1 MTSPPGSDGEAGL
14 VRALGVRQM
23 AAAIFNYT
31 VASGIFALPALAYG
45 RLGAAAPLGYLA
57 TVVVMGLV
65 VLCIAAAGSRV
76 AITGGPYAY
85 VEVALGPF
93 VGLLAG
99 ALLWATDIAATAAV
113 ANLFAGSVVVLG
125 GGRTA
130 TVAVPVV
137 IVAIFLMLSWLN
149 VRGVRTGARVIELA
163 TVAKLVPLL
172 LFVVVGAFF
181 IQPAHLRIDRAVS
194 VGDVS
199 RTVGVLVFAFAGIE
213 AALTPSGEIRDPART
228 VPRAALLA
236 LGAAAVLYV
245 LVQGVAQGVLGPEL
259 AADRVTPLAT
269 AAAAFAGGSGRTVI
283 LVGAAISM
291 FGYLTGAIL
300 AAPRTMFA
308 FGRDG
313 FLPRGLTAVHPR
325 FHTPHVAI
333 VTYTVLATALAL
345 SGTFERLAILANSTV
360 LLLYF
365 LCAIAAAVLQR
376 RDVRAG
382 GQPFRLP
389 AGMLLP
395 GLTCLA
401 VAWIFAR
408 TVSARELL
416 AVAIVVAVVTGAYA
430 LRARRRAIRPSP
442 D

>member
-1 MTSPPGSDGEAGL
+1 MTAPTPPSDEAGL

-57 TVVVMGLV
+57 TALVMALV

-85 VEVALGPF
+85 VEVALGSY

-99 ALLWATDIAATAAV
+99 ALLWATDLAATAAV
-113 ANLFAGSVVVLG
+113 ANLFAGSAVALFG
-125 GGRTA
+125 GAGRA
-130 TVAVPVV
+130 VAVPTL
-137 IVAIFLMLSWLN
+137 IVAIFLALSWLN

-163 TVAKLVPLL
+163 TVAKLLPLVA
-172 LFVVVGAFF
+172 FVLVGAFF
-181 IQPAHLRIDRAVS
+181 VHPAHFRMDHAVS

-213 AALTPSGEIRDPART
+213 AALTPSGEIREPSRT

-236 LGAAAVLYV
+236 LGGAALLYL

-259 AADRVTPLAT
+259 ADDRVTPLAT
-269 AAAAFAGGSGRTVI
+269 AAGVFAGSTGRTVI

-313 FLPRGLTAVHPR
+313 FLPRSLAAVHPR

-333 VTYTVLATALAL
+333 ITYGVLATALAL
-345 SGTFERLAILANSTV
+345 SGTFEQLAILANSTV
-360 LLLYF
+360 LALYF

-376 RDVRAG
+376 RDLRADG
-382 GQPFRLP
+382 EPFRLP
-389 AGMLLP
+389 AGASLP
-395 GLTCLA
+395 VLACLA

-408 TVSARELL
+408 TVSARELM
-416 AVAIVVAVVTGAYA
+416 AVVIVVAVVTIAWGI
-430 LRARRRAIRPSP
+430 RARRGPVS
-442 D
+442 

>member
-1 MTSPPGSDGEAGL
+1 MPIQPEWTAEAGL

-45 RLGAAAPLGYLA
+45 RLGAAAPVGYLA
-57 TVVVMGLV
+57 TVVVMALV

-99 ALLWATDIAATAAV
+99 ALLWATDLAATAAV
-113 ANLFAGSVVVLG
+113 ANLLAGSVVALVG
-125 GGRTA
+125 GSGSRA
-130 TVAVPVV
+130 AAPALIVAV
-137 IVAIFLMLSWLN
+137 FLVLSWLN

-163 TVAKLVPLL
+163 TVAKLLPLL
-172 LFVVVGAFF
+172 AFVAVGAFF
-181 IQPAHLRIDRAVS
+181 VHPEHFRLDRAVTA
-194 VGDVS
+194 GDVS

-236 LGAAAVLYV
+236 LGAAALLYV
-245 LVQGVAQGVLGPEL
+245 LVQGVAQGVLGPQL
-259 AADRVTPLAT
+259 ADDRVTPLAT
-269 AAAAFAGGSGRTVI
+269 AARAFAGEGGRTVI

-313 FLPRGLTAVHPR
+313 FLPRRLAAVHPR

-345 SGTFERLAILANSTV
+345 SGTFEALAILANSTV
-360 LLLYF
+360 LVLYF

-376 RDVRAG
+376 RDVRVG
-382 GQPFRLP
+382 SEPFRLP
-389 AGMLLP
+389 AGVLLP
-395 GLTCLA
+395 VLACLA

-408 TVSARELL
+408 TVSVRELL
-416 AVAIVVAVVTGAYA
+416 AVVIVVAVVGAA
-430 LRARRRAIRPSP
+430 FAVRARRLARGAAG
-442 D
+442 

>member
-1 MTSPPGSDGEAGL
+1 MTTPTRTIAEAGL

-57 TVVVMGLV
+57 TVVVMALV

-85 VEVALGPF
+85 VEVALGSF

-113 ANLFAGSVVVLG
+113 ANLFAGSVVALVG
-125 GGRTA
+125 GTGSA
-130 TVAVPVV
+130 VAVPTL
-137 IVAIFLMLSWLN
+137 IVAIFLALAWLN
-149 VRGVRTGARVIELA
+149 VRGVRSGARVIELA
-163 TVAKLVPLL
+163 TVAKLLPLL
-172 LFVVVGAFF
+172 LFVAIGAFF
-181 IQPAHLRIDRAVS
+181 VHPANFRPDRAVS
-194 VGDVS
+194 LGDVS

-236 LGAAAVLYV
+236 LGGAALLYL
-245 LVQGVAQGVLGPEL
+245 LVQGVAQGVLGPQL
-259 AADRVTPLAT
+259 ADDRVTPLAT
-269 AAAAFAGGSGRTVI
+269 AAGAFAGATGRTVL
-283 LVGAAISM
+283 LVGAAVSM

-313 FLPRGLTAVHPR
+313 FLPRRLAAVHPR

-345 SGTFERLAILANSTV
+345 SGTFEQLAILANSTV

-376 RDVRAG
+376 RDLRAG
-382 GQPFRLP
+382 GEPFRLP
-389 AGMLLP
+389 AGVLLP
-395 GLTCLA
+395 VLACLA

-416 AVAIVVAVVTGAYA
+416 AVGIVIVVVAVAWGI
-430 LRARRRAIRPSP
+430 RARRGAAR
-442 D
+442 

>member
-1 MTSPPGSDGEAGL
+1 MAFDPHPSAESGL

-57 TVVVMGLV
+57 TVLVMALV

-85 VEVALGPF
+85 VEVALGSY

-99 ALLWATDIAATAAV
+99 ALLWATDLAATAAV
-113 ANLFAGSVVVLG
+113 ANLFAGSVVALFG
-125 GGRTA
+125 GAGA
-130 TVAVPVV
+130 AVAVPTL
-137 IVAIFLMLSWLN
+137 IVAVFLGLSWLN
-149 VRGVRTGARVIELA
+149 VRGVRTGARLIELA
-163 TVAKLVPLL
+163 TVAKLLPLL
-172 LFVVVGAFF
+172 AFVAVGAFF
-181 IQPAHLRIDRAVS
+181 VHPAHFRMDRPVS

-213 AALTPSGEIRDPART
+213 AALTPSGEIRTPSRT

-236 LGAAAVLYV
+236 LGGAALLY
-245 LVQGVAQGVLGPEL
+245 LLIQGVAQGVLGPQL
-259 AADRVTPLAT
+259 AEDRVTPLAT
-269 AAAAFAGGSGRTVI
+269 AAGAFAGVTGRTVI
-283 LVGAAISM
+283 LAGAAVSM

-313 FLPRGLTAVHPR
+313 FLPRALAAVHPR

-333 VTYTVLATALAL
+333 ITYGVLATALAL
-345 SGTFERLAILANSTV
+345 SGTFEALAILANSTV

-365 LCAIAAAVLQR
+365 LCAIAALVLQR
-376 RDVRAG
+376 RDQRADAE
-382 GQPFRLP
+382 PFRLP
-389 AGMLLP
+389 AGALLP
-395 GLTCLA
+395 VLAGLA
-401 VAWIFAR
+401 VAWIFVR
-408 TVSARELL
+408 TVSPREIL
-416 AVAIVVAVVTGAYA
+416 AVVIVVAVVTVAWGI
-430 LRARRRAIRPSP
+430 RARRASP
-442 D
+442 